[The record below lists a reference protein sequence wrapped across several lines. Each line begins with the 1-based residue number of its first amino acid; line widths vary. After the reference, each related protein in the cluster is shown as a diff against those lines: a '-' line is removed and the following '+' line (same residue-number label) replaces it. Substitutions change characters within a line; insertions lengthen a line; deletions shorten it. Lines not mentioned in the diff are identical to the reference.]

1 METCNNASRCHTSG
15 STIGVGVGVGWG
27 SLGCIKDLWPEY
39 LAEAG

>member
-1 METCNNASRCHTSG
+1 MLVG
-15 STIGVGVGVGWG
+15 VILVGVGVGVGVGCG

>member
-1 METCNNASRCHTSG
+1 MLVG
-15 STIGVGVGVGWG
+15 VILVGVGVGVGVGWR